1 MYVRTTGE
9 NNMIITKKTFL
20 ISFAI
25 ILSSSAVLAS
35 ANTVNAQ
42 PTESIQQYVTTFT
55 AAEKQLRPQ
64 VLELALKAYEN
75 AKSEG
80 VAIQKP
86 ILTVVDYTMPST
98 AKRLWV
104 LDLATSKVLFN
115 TLVAHGKNSGDLY
128 SNKFSNNDGSKESSI
143 GTFITEGTYDGKH
156 GTSLKINGLDKGFND
171 KAEPRLVVM
180 HSANYVSEEF
190 VKIHGM
196 IGRSWGCLAL
206 NPEVA
211 PKIINTV
218 KDGSVIFSY
227 YPDQKLLATSKVLN
241 YRA

>member
-1 MYVRTTGE
+1 ME
-9 NNMIITKKTFL
+9 ENMIITKKTIL
-20 ISFAI
+20 ISMTLLLANT
-25 ILSSSAVLAS
+25 AVLAVT
-35 ANTVNAQ
+35 APENTQ
-42 PTESIQQYVTTFT
+42 SIDSIQKYVATFT
-55 AAEKQLRPQ
+55 AAEKDLRPQ

-75 AKSEG
+75 AKTEG
-80 VAIQKP
+80 IAIKKP
-86 ILTVVDYTMPST
+86 ILTVVDYTLPST
-98 AKRLWV
+98 AKRMWV

-128 SNKFSNNDGSKESSI
+128 STKFSNNDGSKESSI
-143 GTFITEGTYDGKH
+143 GTFVTEGTYDGKH
-156 GTSLKINGLDKGFND
+156 GTSLKISGLDKGFND
-171 KAEPRLVVM
+171 KAKPRLVVM

-190 VKIHGM
+190 VKVHGM

-227 YPDQKLLATSKVLN
+227 YPDQKLLASSKVLN
-241 YRA
+241 YRV